1 MSANQKLMEVSDLS
15 MRQMGGLLALAHST
29 LTRELRK

>member
-1 MSANQKLMEVSDLS
+1 MSTHQKLLEVSDLS
-15 MRQMGGLLALAHST
+15 MRHMGGLLALAHAT